1 MEYAERVSRYRQ
13 QLIDNLCVIEDLLS
27 NNGQYSPAYPFL
39 HRWLTSYGASNGNKL
54 KSMLQY
60 AIDHSDRPMFTS
72 NGNGLFFVSQRY
84 LSKEYKGTLATWNK
98 CIMLMAA
105 FRLINIIKPSEWK
118 LQRGYLNE
126 SQYNSLI
133 NASKKYGRPIN
144 YYYFDSYSLQ
154 HLNDVES
161 RIKHFFDAGGNVTG
175 LCKTM
180 LIDLYG
186 QREANMITDDSRK
199 RTQEQR
205 KAERIIEKVAIRY
218 IRQKGFVARDD
229 IIGELMKLSGM
240 RFKAATSH
248 YKRYLPVMKDKYQL
262 KAERIGK
269 RKQEALG
276 VSNSKG
282 FIEILRPK

>member
-1 MEYAERVSRYRQ
+1 MS
-13 QLIDNLCVIEDLLS
+13 
-27 NNGQYSPAYPFL
+27 
-39 HRWLTSYGASNGNKL
+39 
-54 KSMLQY
+54 KSEE
-60 AIDHSDRPMFTS
+60 IKRDMFTS

-154 HLNDVES
+154 HLSDVES
-161 RIKHFFDAGGNVTG
+161 RIKHFFDAGGNVAG

-186 QREANMITDDSRK
+186 QKEANRITDDSRK
-199 RTQEQR
+199 RTQDQ
-205 KAERIIEKVAIRY
+205 KQAERIIEKAIA
-218 IRQKGFVARDD
+218 Q
-229 IIGELMKLSGM
+229 
-240 RFKAATSH
+240 
-248 YKRYLPVMKDKYQL
+248 YKMF
-262 KAERIGK
+262 
-269 RKQEALG
+269 QEALLIYRKYDCLHLLYG
-276 VSNSKG
+276 SECDFKG
-282 FIEILRPK
+282 LERYKVTIHG

>member
-13 QLIDNLCVIEDLLS
+13 KLIDNLNVIEDLLS
-27 NNGQYSPAYPFL
+27 NNGQHSPAYPFL

-144 YYYFDSYSLQ
+144 YYYFDSYTLQ

-161 RIKHFFDAGGNVTG
+161 RMKHFFDAGGNVAG

-186 QREANMITDDSRK
+186 QKEANRITDDSRK
-199 RTQEQR
+199 RTQDQ
-205 KAERIIEKVAIRY
+205 KQAERIIEKAIA
-218 IRQKGFVARDD
+218 RQIGKKGFATRDE
-229 IIGELMKLSGM
+229 IVKELMRSSYMG
-240 RFKAATSH
+240 FTVATSH
-248 YKRYLPVMKDKYQL
+248 YKRCLPMLKDKHQL

-269 RKQEALG
+269 RKQEELG